1 MSVVVRAR
9 GKVNLTL
16 DVLGK
21 RADGFHEVSMVMQSI
36 SLSDVLSFNS
46 ADGLELIWD
55 PRGNRPPSLALGE
68 SNDILRAAKLLK
80 QLTGTKRGAAI
91 WLDKRLPIASGLGGG
106 SADGAATLVGLN
118 KLWQLNYTEK
128 ELMIIASHLGSDMP
142 FCIVG
147 GTAEASGRGEIIRR
161 LPYVGLWH
169 LAIFKP
175 PQGISTKLVYT
186 SLKSEG
192 RVQAPVTELLV
203 RSIEAGR
210 SESLPNF
217 MSNDLESVTFSIMPE
232 LQRLKE
238 RLLFMGA
245 EKVMMSGSGPAVF
258 ALSKDE
264 ELAERL
270 VRDCTPLGW
279 WSSKAETAPLGCEFI
294 TEEQNA
300 L

>member
-1 MSVVVRAR
+1 MAVVVRAR

-21 RADGFHEVSMVMQSI
+21 RSDGFHEVSMVMQSI
-36 SLSDVLSFNS
+36 SISDLLSFQA
-46 ADGLELIWD
+46 ADNLELIWD
-55 PRGNRPPSLALGE
+55 PRGSRPPMLALDE

-80 QLTGTKRGAAI
+80 QLSGTKRGAAI

-106 SADGAATLVGLN
+106 SADGAATLLGLN
-118 KLWQLNYTEK
+118 ELWQLNYSEK
-128 ELMIIASHLGSDMP
+128 DLMIIASHLGSDMP

-186 SLKSEG
+186 SLKTDSSPN
-192 RVQAPVTELLV
+192 PVTELLV
-203 RSIEAGR
+203 RSL
-210 SESLPNF
+210 ESGHSDKLPLF
-217 MSNDLESVTFSIMPE
+217 MSNDLESVTFSFMPE
-232 LQRLKE
+232 LQNLKE
-238 RLLFMGA
+238 KLSFMGA

-264 ELAERL
+264 ELAQHL
-270 VRDCTPLGW
+270 VKECTPLGW
-279 WSSKAETAPLGCEFI
+279 WSSTAQTAPIGCEFI
-294 TEEQNA
+294 KEEKIN
-300 L
+300 